1 MYYCNVKKF
10 RLIDSKDREALL
22 EIISHS
28 CKNYL
33 RFTLEAAFQE
43 KLNNTNEK
51 VSENDLRNLFFGNY
65 LEPGSEI
72 KIYNE
77 VESYSKLE
85 QLMHYYL
92 REYNK
97 FSNAPMDLVL
107 FRFAIEHI
115 SR

>member
-1 MYYCNVKKF
+1 M
-10 RLIDSKDREALL
+10 
-22 EIISHS
+22 ISHA

-33 RFTLEAAFQE
+33 RFSLESAFQDRM
-43 KLNNTNEK
+43 LYPNEK
-51 VSENDLRNLFFGNY
+51 VTENDLRNLFFGNY
-65 LEPGSEI
+65 LEPGSEL
-72 KIYNE
+72 KVYNE
-77 VESYSKLE
+77 VESYGKLE

-97 FSNAPMDLVL
+97 FANASMDLVL